1 MMWWEAI
8 RVPPWLLHQKAP
20 QLPSTWVPSTLAHSR
35 GWGGKRTTFP
45 PRTVSSVGH
54 FCLYTSRKHLTW
66 QGLFW
71 QSLCPRKD
79 WYMSKNVKSQQST
92 GSMGRQRHQQQD
104 QHSAKRLPWGCRC
117 GDWPPRLWHIS
128 ACQCNCGTAARL
140 RARTKEVTSGP
151 YGSASQRTG
160 CVCKSELTMQGS
172 MLRFPDSCRS
182 SEETDITTRF

>member
-1 MMWWEAI
+1 MWWEAI
-8 RVPPWLLHQKAP
+8 CVPPWLLHQKAP

-79 WYMSKNVKSQQST
+79 WYMRKNVKSQQST
-92 GSMGRQRHQQQD
+92 GSMGHQRHQQQD

-140 RARTKEVTSGP
+140 RAENQGGYFRSLWFSKSKDRLCLQKWIDHARQHVTIS
-151 YGSASQRTG
+151 R
-160 CVCKSELTMQGS
+160 L
-172 MLRFPDSCRS
+172 L
-182 SEETDITTRF
+182 